1 MCDRAG
7 HAFSIRG
14 GIRWELAGAPPM
26 VMTARCTA
34 PSGPAC
40 TASPP
45 PSVSPP
51 ATDLT
56 GVSSSGRT
64 KPLDAQCALAVDAA
78 GAFIGFGA
86 DELRT
91 PVRRPDSAFG
101 ELAAD
106 EVGFPVVG
114 TLASRYSRNA
124 VSAVSANGRILDLK
138 NVVSRMVIVPTCR
151 STSARFRRAS
161 FPNRSPAQ

>member
-114 TLASRYSRNA
+114 TLA
-124 VSAVSANGRILDLK
+124 VSANGRILDLK

>member
-45 PSVSPP
+45 PSVSP
-51 ATDLT
+51 
-56 GVSSSGRT
+56 SGRT